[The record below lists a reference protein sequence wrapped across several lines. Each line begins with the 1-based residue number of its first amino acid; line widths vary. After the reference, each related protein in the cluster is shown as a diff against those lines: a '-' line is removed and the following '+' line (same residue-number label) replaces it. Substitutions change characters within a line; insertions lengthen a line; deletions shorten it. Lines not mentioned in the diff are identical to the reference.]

1 MNHLNITFELLPV
14 ASENIM
20 YLNWDLTYLKAMGYG
35 KGSIEVIVSNKT
47 EGNTLKVYIELQY
60 ELDLILPTF
69 TEENFTVFA
78 HPNYNFYNFTI

>member
-1 MNHLNITFELLPV
+1 
-14 ASENIM
+14 M

-35 KGSIEVIVSNKT
+35 QGSIEVLVSNKT
-47 EGNTLKVYIELQY
+47 EGNSLKVYIELQY

-69 TEENFTVFA
+69 TEENFTVFT